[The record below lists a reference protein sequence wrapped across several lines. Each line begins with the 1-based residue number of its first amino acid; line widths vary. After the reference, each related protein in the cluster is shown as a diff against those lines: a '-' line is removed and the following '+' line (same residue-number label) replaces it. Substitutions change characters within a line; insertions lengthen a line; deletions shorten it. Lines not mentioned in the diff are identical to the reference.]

1 MVDLS
6 VIRDLVAIFS
16 FIVGLTYYIMTLQ
29 NQQKNQ
35 KLQGLFT
42 VWNALRDPVFYRES
56 MEIMEWEWTDFEDF
70 MSKYSIAVDP
80 VKRAQWGSV
89 FEYFDMLG

>member
-1 MVDLS
+1 
-6 VIRDLVAIFS
+6 
-16 FIVGLTYYIMTLQ
+16 
-29 NQQKNQ
+29 
-35 KLQGLFT
+35 
-42 VWNALRDPVFYRES
+42 